1 MSESDQIL
9 AAGVPVTLA
18 DGSTA
23 NVRFGMWGLKLV
35 EDEFGSLGAMYEALN
50 SAFDTGDGDAPMGPA
65 FTTIFQ
71 IMKIAL
77 YDLDKSERE
86 LADLLDLRR
95 LEEYVNAVGKAL
107 EQSLPEAEKADPKA
121 PKAKASGTKKS
132 RGATSTTSQ
141 QLSVVGQTK
150 SSGG

>member
-50 SAFDTGDGDAPMGPA
+50 SAFDTGDDDAPMGPA
-65 FTTIFQ
+65 FTTLLK
-71 IMKIAL
+71 IMQIAL
-77 YDLDKSERE
+77 HDLDKSERE
-86 LADLLDLRR
+86 IADLLNLRL
-95 LEEYVNAVGKAL
+95 LEEYVNAVGQAL

-121 PKAKASGTKKS
+121 PKAKKPTKS

-141 QLSVVGQTK
+141 QLSVVGQTS
-150 SSGG
+150 SSGK

>member
-50 SAFDTGDGDAPMGPA
+50 SAFDTGDGEAPMGPA

-95 LEEYVNAVGKAL
+95 LEEYVNAVGQAL

-121 PKAKASGTKKS
+121 PKAKKTTKS
-132 RGATSTTSQ
+132 RGATSTTSPR
-141 QLSVVGQTK
+141 LSAVGQTS
-150 SSGG
+150 SSGK